1 MVAVANATEYIFERG
16 ATETISCVPPSA
28 NSDVSYTELKSSN
41 NGAILWIVPSQTKQA
56 ISVTKSR
63 FTNPI
68 YSYRK
73 RLLNHEN
80 GKI

>member
-1 MVAVANATEYIFERG
+1 MALSSGKEYIFERG
-16 ATETISCVPPSA
+16 STGLISCVPPSSS
-28 NSDVSYTELKSSN
+28 SDVSLTELKSAA
-41 NGAILWIVPSQTKQA
+41 NGAILWIVPSQTKEP

-73 RLLNHEN
+73 VRQ
-80 GKI
+80 K